1 MKTISE
7 IVDDVSVSPEIEEIF
22 VKIKKAL
29 NATFTPNFFRVWGVS
44 PESLKGIWPVM
55 DHILTSGR
63 VGRPLKEMIFVAIS
77 ALKSCHYCEAAHHA
91 FCLSI
96 GVTPEQIDSL
106 INTYTADTANPK
118 DKAAIDFAVRLAKDS
133 HSSSEQDFQALR
145 ELGFDDE
152 EIMEIIAMSGMGVFY
167 NHLANA
173 TKINIDEGFIKII
186 YKKSRLIV
194 KCCDRRLDQSTCFRT

>member
-1 MKTISE
+1 MKTISK
-7 IVDDVSVSPEIEEIF
+7 IVDDVSVSPEIEETF

-29 NATFTPNFFRVWGVS
+29 NAPFTPNFFRVWGVS

-63 VGRPLKEMIFVAIS
+63 VGRQLKEMIFVAIS
-77 ALKSCHYCEAAHHA
+77 SLKSCHYCEAAHHA

-106 INTYTADTANPK
+106 INNYTADTADPK

-133 HSSSEQDFQALR
+133 HSSSEQDFQALG

-186 YKKSRLIV
+186 SKKG
-194 KCCDRRLDQSTCFRT
+194 KA

>member
-7 IVDDVSVSPEIEEIF
+7 IVNDGDVTSEIDDTF

-29 NATFTPNFFRVWGVS
+29 NAPFTPNFFRVWAVA

-55 DHILTSGR
+55 NHILTRGLLSR
-63 VGRPLKEMIFVAIS
+63 RLKEMIFVAIS
-77 ALKSCHYCEAAHHA
+77 SLKGCHYCEAAHHA

-96 GVTPEQIDSL
+96 GVTPEQIDNL
-106 INTYTADTANPK
+106 IKNYTVDTDDAK
-118 DKAAIDFAVRLAKDS
+118 EKAAVDFAVRLAKDS
-133 HSSSEQDFQALR
+133 HSSTEQDFKSLK

-173 TKINIDEGFIKII
+173 TKIKIDDGFVKII
-186 YKKSRLIV
+186 LKK
-194 KCCDRRLDQSTCFRT
+194 

>member
-1 MKTISE
+1 MKTISK
-7 IVDDVSVSPEIEEIF
+7 IVDDVSVSPEIEETF

-29 NATFTPNFFRVWGVS
+29 NAPFTPNFFRVWGVS

-63 VGRPLKEMIFVAIS
+63 VGRQLKEMIFVAIS
-77 ALKSCHYCEAAHHA
+77 SLKSCHYCEAAHHA

-106 INTYTADTANPK
+106 INNYTADTADPK

-133 HSSSEQDFQALR
+133 HSSSEQDFQALG

-173 TKINIDEGFIKII
+173 TKINIDEEFIKII
-186 YKKSRLIV
+186 SKKG
-194 KCCDRRLDQSTCFRT
+194 KA